1 MVPDIASKG
10 HSFKGAMAY
19 YLHDKR
25 QEGGEN
31 PTTSERVAWTENRN
45 IVVEDPWSAMHIMIA
60 TAKDADRLKAE
71 AGIKN
76 TGRKSS
82 AHVYAYSLAWHPDEA
97 ANLDRAEMVRAVD
110 SSLKALGAD
119 HLQAVVICHQ
129 DQKHPHVH
137 VVLNRVDPAN
147 GKMHA
152 FSNDRLILSD
162 WANAYER
169 ERGQILTPLREEKR
183 QLRQQFTDQ
192 AARREHV
199 KNTPRDHSPAV
210 MLKELGAAQKVAH
223 GKQWVDLSAQHK
235 AAKDAIYSSY
245 GAKLAGAFEAHK
257 AATKPEWAQHFRD
270 ARAREKAFEIRE
282 QHFAGRIRNA
292 LDAVTHQQITGQAG
306 DKGRLSLTFNNVLSS
321 QARRAA
327 FIEQQGMS
335 RGEFN
340 KAMRDRLDGQTTA
353 LKAERAAALAKL
365 RDTFAADRAALIE
378 KQDSE
383 RAKIRE
389 AWAQLKNR
397 TPPRE
402 STRDDGTRSNLE
414 PVTKKAP
421 PPWKRQQEARQQAA
435 QVGRAYSATRQP
447 QQQEK
452 AVKDAYDRNRMPPKP
467 APVQP
472 TRTVNL
478 STPTPAPSPAGVT
491 RPADRRP
498 ASVPAVDRAA
508 AWAKTPEGQ
517 KVMRQQAPPS
527 VPTVKKD
534 WSKTA
539 SPAQASPAPKKDW
552 PRSAGTP
559 APATTTKAAELAPRK
574 DWSAAANDK
583 PREIKPLPQRDKSR
597 DYDRER

>member
-25 QEGGEN
+25 QEGGAN
-31 PTTSERVAWTENRN
+31 PTTAERVEWTETRN
-45 IVVEDPWSAMHIMIA
+45 LATDDPTMAMRIMIA

-71 AGIKN
+71 AGIRN
-76 TGRKSS
+76 TGRKSN

-97 ANLDRAEMVRAVD
+97 AKLDRAEMARAVD

-119 HLQAVVICHQ
+119 HLQAVVVCHR

-137 VVLNRVDPAN
+137 VVLNRVDPAT

-169 ERGQILTPLREEKR
+169 ERGHILTPLREEKR

-223 GKQWVDLSAQHK
+223 GQQWVDLSAQHK
-235 AAKDAIYSSY
+235 AAKDAIYSTY
-245 GAKLAGAFEAHK
+245 GAKIAGAFEAHK

-340 KAMRDRLDGQTTA
+340 KAMRDRLDGQTAA
-353 LKAERAAALAKL
+353 LKAERAAALSKL
-365 RDTFAADRAALIE
+365 RDTFAADRAALIQ

-389 AWAQLKNR
+389 AWAQLKSR
-397 TPPRE
+397 TPPRTQ
-402 STRDDGTRSNLE
+402 TRDDAARSDTTAPKKAGAWRYRQEREEARSHAVTRSR
-414 PVTKKAP
+414 TQ
-421 PPWKRQQEARQQAA
+421 R
-435 QVGRAYSATRQP
+435 

-452 AVKDAYDRNRMPPKP
+452 AVMKDAYDRNRTPPK
-467 APVQP
+467 AVPVQP

-478 STPTPAPSPAGVT
+478 STPSPAPSPAGVT
-491 RPADRRP
+491 RSADRRP

-508 AWAKTPEGQ
+508 QWAKTAEGQ
-517 KVMRQQAPPS
+517 KAMQQHGTAAPASP
-527 VPTVKKD
+527 KKD
-534 WSKTA
+534 WSKSA
-539 SPAQASPAPKKDW
+539 APAPAMPAAKKDW
-552 PRSAGTP
+552 SKS
-559 APATTTKAAELAPRK
+559 APAAKPEQLAPRK

>member
-1 MVPDIASKG
+1 
-10 HSFKGAMAY
+10 
-19 YLHDKR
+19 
-25 QEGGEN
+25 
-31 PTTSERVAWTENRN
+31 
-45 IVVEDPWSAMHIMIA
+45 
-60 TAKDADRLKAE
+60 
-71 AGIKN
+71 
-76 TGRKSS
+76 
-82 AHVYAYSLAWHPDEA
+82 
-97 ANLDRAEMVRAVD
+97 VRAVD

-119 HLQAVVICHQ
+119 HLQAVVVCHR

-169 ERGQILTPLREEKR
+169 ERGHILTPLREEKR

-199 KNTPRDHSPAV
+199 QNTPRDHSPAV

-223 GKQWVDLSAQHK
+223 GQQWVDLSAQHK
-235 AAKDAIYSSY
+235 AAKDAIYTTY
-245 GAKLAGAFEAHK
+245 GAKIAGAFEAHK

-270 ARAREKAFEIRE
+270 ARAQEKAFEIRE

-321 QARRAA
+321 QDRRAA

-335 RGEFN
+335 RSDFT
-340 KAMRDRLDGQTTA
+340 KAMRERLDGQQAA
-353 LKAERAAALAKL
+353 LKAERAAALSKL
-365 RDTFAADRAALIE
+365 RDQFTADRAALIE
-378 KQDSE
+378 KQDTE

-397 TPPRE
+397 TPPR
-402 STRDDGTRSNLE
+402 SATRDDSTRTDSTA
-414 PVTKKAP
+414 PKKAGAR
-421 PPWKRQQEARQQAA
+421 KYRQERQDARTAGNQRSRMQ
-435 QVGRAYSATRQP
+435 R
-447 QQQEK
+447 QQQEQ
-452 AVKDAYDRNRMPPKP
+452 AAMKDAYERSSAGQKP
-467 APVQP
+467 APVP
-472 TRTVNL
+472 SRTINL

-491 RPADRRP
+491 RSPDRQA

-508 AWAKTPEGQ
+508 QWAKTTEGKKALEQHGKPAPASPRKDWAKTAAPAPTKAPELAT
-517 KVMRQQAPPS
+517 R
-527 VPTVKKD
+527 KD
-534 WSKTA
+534 WSAATKTA
-539 SPAQASPAPKKDW
+539 STAQES
-552 PRSAGTP
+552 
-559 APATTTKAAELAPRK
+559 APRK
-574 DWSAAANDK
+574 DWSKAAADK
-583 PREIKPLPQRDKSR
+583 PREIKPLPQRSR

>member
-25 QEGGEN
+25 QDGAAN
-31 PTTSERVAWTENRN
+31 PTTAERVAWTEMRN
-45 IVVEDPWSAMHIMIA
+45 LACLTPDTAMRIMIA

-76 TGRKSS
+76 TGRKSN

-97 ANLDRAEMVRAVD
+97 AKLDRAEMVRAVD
-110 SSLKALGAD
+110 ASLKALGAD
-119 HLQAVVICHQ
+119 HLQAVLVCHR

-137 VVLNRVDPAN
+137 VVLNRVDPAT

-169 ERGQILTPLREEKR
+169 ERGQILTPMREEKR
-183 QLRQQFTDQ
+183 QLREQFTDQ

-223 GKQWVDLSAQHK
+223 GQQWKDLSAQHK
-235 AAKDAIYSSY
+235 AAKDAVYSSY
-245 GAKLAGAFEAHK
+245 GAKIAGAFEAHK

-270 ARAREKAFEIRE
+270 ARARERAFEIRE
-282 QHFAGRIRNA
+282 QNFAGRIRNA

-306 DKGRLSLTFNNVLSS
+306 DKGRLSLAFNNVLSS

-327 FIEQQGMS
+327 FIQQEGMS
-335 RGEFN
+335 RGEFT

-353 LKAERAAALAKL
+353 LKAERAAALVTL
-365 RDTFAADRAALIE
+365 RDTFAADRAALIQ
-378 KQDSE
+378 KQDAE
-383 RAKIRE
+383 RAKIRD

-397 TPPRE
+397 TPPRTQ
-402 STRDDGTRSNLE
+402 TRDDSTRSE
-414 PVTKKAP
+414 
-421 PPWKRQQEARQQAA
+421 
-435 QVGRAYSATRQP
+435 SATSKTPRPWSYRKAQEDTRAAVIARNEKRA
-447 QQQEK
+447 QQEK
-452 AVKDAYDRNRMPPKP
+452 AAMKDAYDRNKVPPKP

-491 RPADRRP
+491 RPADRQP
-498 ASVPAVDRAA
+498 ASVPVVDRAA
-508 AWAKTPEGQ
+508 QWAKTPEGQ

-539 SPAQASPAPKKDW
+539 SPATATPAPKKDW
-552 PRSAGTP
+552 SRSAGTP
-559 APATTTKAAELAPRK
+559 APAPTTTKAPELAPRK

-583 PREIKPLPQRDKSR
+583 PREIKPLPPRDKSR